1 MEVYISCDLS
11 KEEYKM
17 KTRYLGKDIFQVS
30 ALGLGCMGMSFAYG
44 GAEESEAIKTIHA
57 AVDSGVTFL
66 DSAEVYGPYDNE
78 VLVGK
83 AIKGMRDKVQI
94 ATKFG
99 FRILPSGQG
108 LERMAGVDSR
118 PEHIREA
125 VEGSLK
131 RLNIETIDLLYQHRV
146 DPSVPVE
153 DVVGTMVDLIKEG
166 KIRHIGLSEV
176 SADTLRRACKIYPI
190 TAVQTEYSLWTR
202 EPEESIL
209 NACRELGVGF
219 VPYSPLGRGFL
230 TGKITDGSGFGEDDF
245 RRNLPRF
252 QQAAMQKNQL
262 LLEQLQ
268 DVADKYRC
276 SLAQLALAWV
286 MSKGEDIVPIPGAR
300 KIAHLQ
306 DNAGAVSLNLSDS
319 DIKFVDHIFTPDNIQ
334 GQRYNQSDFNLI
346 DK

>member
-1 MEVYISCDLS
+1 
-11 KEEYKM
+11 M
-17 KTRYLGKDIFQVS
+17 KTRYLGKEKFQVS
-30 ALGLGCMGMSFAYG
+30 GLGLGCMGMSFAYG
-44 GAEESEAIKTIHA
+44 GAEESQAINTIHA
-57 AVDSGVTFL
+57 AVDMGVTFL
-66 DSAEVYGPYDNE
+66 DSAEVYGPFDNE

-83 AIKGMRDKVQI
+83 AIKGIRDKVQI

-99 FRILPSGQG
+99 FRILPTGQG

-146 DPSVPVE
+146 DPAVPVE
-153 DVVGTMVDLIKEG
+153 EVVGTMADLVKEG

-176 SADTLRRACKIYPI
+176 SAQTLRRACKVHPI

-202 EPEESIL
+202 EPEGGIL
-209 NACRELGVGF
+209 KACRELGVGF

-230 TGKITDGSGFGEDDF
+230 TGKITDPSLFAADDF

-252 QQAAMQKNQL
+252 QAETMRKNQQL
-262 LLEQLQ
+262 LDRLQ
-268 DVADKYRC
+268 QVAGRYDAT
-276 SLAQLALAWV
+276 LAQMALAWV

-300 KIAHLQ
+300 KINHLR
-306 DNAGAVSLNLSDS
+306 DNAAAADIMLSPE
-319 DIKFVDHIFTPDNIQ
+319 DILTIDHIFAAENVA
-334 GQRYNQSDFNLI
+334 GLRYNQGDFNLI

>member
-1 MEVYISCDLS
+1 
-11 KEEYKM
+11 M
-17 KTRYLGKDIFQVS
+17 KTRYLGKEKFQVS

-44 GAEESEAIKTIHA
+44 GAEESQAINTIHA
-57 AVDSGVTFL
+57 AVDMGVTFL
-66 DSAEVYGPYDNE
+66 DSAEVYGPFDNE

-83 AIKGMRDKVQI
+83 AIKGIRDKVQI

-99 FRILPSGQG
+99 FRILPTGQG

-131 RLNIETIDLLYQHRV
+131 RLNIGTIGLLYQHRV
-146 DPSVPVE
+146 RPAVPVG
-153 DVVGTMVDLIKEG
+153 DVVGTMADLVKEG

-176 SADTLRRACKIYPI
+176 SAQTLRRACKVHPI

-202 EPEESIL
+202 EPEGGIL
-209 NACRELGVGF
+209 KACRELGVGF

-230 TGKITDGSGFGEDDF
+230 TGKITDPSLFAADDF

-252 QQAAMQKNQL
+252 QAETMRKNQQL
-262 LLEQLQ
+262 LDHLQ
-268 DVADKYRC
+268 QVAGRYDAT
-276 SLAQLALAWV
+276 LAQMALAWV

-300 KIAHLQ
+300 KINHLR
-306 DNAGAVSLNLSDS
+306 DNAAAADIMLSPE
-319 DIKFVDHIFTPDNIQ
+319 DILTIDHIFAAENVA
-334 GQRYNQSDFNLI
+334 GLRYNQGDFNLI

>member
-1 MEVYISCDLS
+1 
-11 KEEYKM
+11 M
-17 KTRYLGKDIFQVS
+17 KTRYLGKEKFQVS

-44 GAEESEAIKTIHA
+44 GAEESQAINTIHA
-57 AVDSGVTFL
+57 AVDMGVTFL
-66 DSAEVYGPYDNE
+66 DSAEVYGPFDNE

-83 AIKGMRDKVQI
+83 AIKVIRDKVQI

-99 FRILPSGQG
+99 FRILPTGQG

-146 DPSVPVE
+146 DPAVPVE
-153 DVVGTMVDLIKEG
+153 EVVGTMADLVKEG

-176 SADTLRRACKIYPI
+176 SAQTLRRACKVHPI

-202 EPEESIL
+202 EPEDGIL
-209 NACRELGVGF
+209 KACRELGVGF

-230 TGKITDGSGFGEDDF
+230 TGKITDPSLFAADDF

-252 QQAAMQKNQL
+252 QAETMRKNQQL
-262 LLEQLQ
+262 LDRLQ
-268 DVADKYRC
+268 QVAGRYDAT
-276 SLAQLALAWV
+276 LAQMALAWV

-300 KIAHLQ
+300 KINHLR
-306 DNAGAVSLNLSDS
+306 DNAAAADIMLSPE
-319 DIKFVDHIFTPDNIQ
+319 DILTIDHIFAAENVA
-334 GQRYNQSDFNLI
+334 GLRYNQGDFNLI

>member
-1 MEVYISCDLS
+1 
-11 KEEYKM
+11 M
-17 KTRYLGKDIFQVS
+17 KTRYLGKEKFQVS

-44 GAEESEAIKTIHA
+44 GAEESQAINTIHA
-57 AVDSGVTFL
+57 AVDMGVTFL
-66 DSAEVYGPYDNE
+66 DSAEVYGPFDNE

-83 AIKGMRDKVQI
+83 AIKGIRDKVQI

-99 FRILPSGQG
+99 FRILPTGQG

-146 DPSVPVE
+146 DPAVPVE
-153 DVVGTMVDLIKEG
+153 EVVGTMADLVKEG

-176 SADTLRRACKIYPI
+176 SAQTLRRACKVHPI

-202 EPEESIL
+202 EPEGGIL
-209 NACRELGVGF
+209 KACRELGVGF

-230 TGKITDGSGFGEDDF
+230 TGKITDPSLFAADDF

-252 QQAAMQKNQL
+252 QAETMRKNQQL
-262 LLEQLQ
+262 LDRLQ
-268 DVADKYRC
+268 EVAGRYDAT
-276 SLAQLALAWV
+276 LAQMALAWV

-300 KIAHLQ
+300 KINHLR
-306 DNAGAVSLNLSDS
+306 DNAAAADIMLSPE
-319 DIKFVDHIFTPDNIQ
+319 DILAIDLIFAPENVA
-334 GQRYNQSDFNLI
+334 GLRYNQGDFNLI

>member
-1 MEVYISCDLS
+1 
-11 KEEYKM
+11 M
-17 KTRYLGKDIFQVS
+17 KTRYLGKEKFQVS

-44 GAEESEAIKTIHA
+44 GAEESQAINTIHA
-57 AVDSGVTFL
+57 AVDMGVTFL
-66 DSAEVYGPYDNE
+66 DSAEVYGPFDNE

-83 AIKGMRDKVQI
+83 AIKGIRDKVQI

-99 FRILPSGQG
+99 FRILPTGQG

-146 DPSVPVE
+146 DPAVPVE
-153 DVVGTMVDLIKEG
+153 EVVGTMADLVKEG

-176 SADTLRRACKIYPI
+176 SAQTLRRACKVHPI
-190 TAVQTEYSLWTR
+190 AAVQTEYSLWTR
-202 EPEESIL
+202 EPEGGIL
-209 NACRELGVGF
+209 KACRELGVGF

-230 TGKITDGSGFGEDDF
+230 TGKITDPSLFAADDF

-252 QQAAMQKNQL
+252 QAETMRKNQQL
-262 LLEQLQ
+262 LDRLQ
-268 DVADKYRC
+268 QVASRYEAT
-276 SLAQLALAWV
+276 LAQMALAWV

-300 KIAHLQ
+300 KMNHLR
-306 DNAGAVSLNLSDS
+306 DNAAAADIMLSPE
-319 DIKFVDHIFTPDNIQ
+319 DILAIDHIFAPENVA
-334 GQRYNQSDFNLI
+334 GLRYNQGDFNLI
-346 DK
+346 EK

>member
-1 MEVYISCDLS
+1 V
-11 KEEYKM
+11 
-17 KTRYLGKDIFQVS
+17 KTRYLGKEKFQVS

-44 GAEESEAIKTIHA
+44 GAEESQAINTIHA
-57 AVDSGVTFL
+57 AVDMGVTFL
-66 DSAEVYGPYDNE
+66 DSAEVYGPFDNE

-83 AIKGMRDKVQI
+83 AIKGIRDKVQI

-99 FRILPSGQG
+99 FRILPTGQG

-146 DPSVPVE
+146 DPAVPVE
-153 DVVGTMVDLIKEG
+153 EVVGTMADLVKEG

-176 SADTLRRACKIYPI
+176 SAQTLRRACKVHPI

-202 EPEESIL
+202 EPEGGIL
-209 NACRELGVGF
+209 KACRELGVGF

-230 TGKITDGSGFGEDDF
+230 TGKITDPSLFAADDF

-252 QQAAMQKNQL
+252 QAETMRKNQQL
-262 LLEQLQ
+262 LDRLQ
-268 DVADKYRC
+268 EVAGRYDAT
-276 SLAQLALAWV
+276 LAQMALAWV

-300 KIAHLQ
+300 KINHLR
-306 DNAGAVSLNLSDS
+306 DNAAAADIMLSPE
-319 DIKFVDHIFTPDNIQ
+319 DIHTIDHIFAAENVA
-334 GQRYNQSDFNLI
+334 GLRYNQGDFNLI

>member
-1 MEVYISCDLS
+1 MQ
-11 KEEYKM
+11 
-17 KTRYLGKDIFQVS
+17 TRYLGKEKFQVS

-44 GAEESEAIKTIHA
+44 GAEESEAINTIRA
-57 AVDSGVTFL
+57 AVDLGVTFL

-78 VLVGK
+78 ILVGK
-83 AIKGMRDKVQI
+83 AIKGIRDKVQI

-99 FRILPSGQG
+99 FRILASGQG

-131 RLNIETIDLLYQHRV
+131 RLNIDTIDLLYQHRV
-146 DPSVPVE
+146 DPAVPVE
-153 DVVGTMVDLIKEG
+153 DVVGTMADLIKEG

-202 EPEESIL
+202 EPEKSIL

-230 TGKITDGSGFGEDDF
+230 TGKITDNSGFGEDDF

-252 QQAAMQKNQL
+252 QKVAMRKNQL
-262 LLEQLQ
+262 LLDQLQ
-268 DVADKYRC
+268 DIADKYHC

-286 MSKGEDIVPIPGAR
+286 MCKGEDIVPIPGAR

-319 DIKFVDHIFTPDNIQ
+319 DIKIVDHIFTPENIQ

>member
-1 MEVYISCDLS
+1 M
-11 KEEYKM
+11 
-17 KTRYLGKDIFQVS
+17 
-30 ALGLGCMGMSFAYG
+30 GLGCMGMSFAYG
-44 GAEESEAIKTIHA
+44 GAEESQAINTIHA
-57 AVDSGVTFL
+57 AVDMGVTFL
-66 DSAEVYGPYDNE
+66 DSAEVYGPFDNE
-78 VLVGK
+78 ILVGK
-83 AIKGMRDKVQI
+83 AIKGIRDKVQI

-99 FRILPSGQG
+99 FRILPTGQG

-146 DPSVPVE
+146 DPAVPVE
-153 DVVGTMVDLIKEG
+153 EVVGTMADLVKEG

-176 SADTLRRACKIYPI
+176 SAQTLRRACKVHPI

-202 EPEESIL
+202 EPEGGIL
-209 NACRELGVGF
+209 KACRELGVGF

-230 TGKITDGSGFGEDDF
+230 TGKITDPSLFAADDF

-252 QQAAMQKNQL
+252 QAETMRKNQQL
-262 LLEQLQ
+262 LDRLQ
-268 DVADKYRC
+268 QVAGRYDAT
-276 SLAQLALAWV
+276 LAQMALAWV

-300 KIAHLQ
+300 KINHLR
-306 DNAGAVSLNLSDS
+306 DNAAAADIMLSPE
-319 DIKFVDHIFTPDNIQ
+319 DILTIDHIFAAENVA
-334 GQRYNQSDFNLI
+334 GLRYNQGDFNLI

>member
-1 MEVYISCDLS
+1 
-11 KEEYKM
+11 M
-17 KTRYLGKDIFQVS
+17 KTRYLGKEKFQVS

-44 GAEESEAIKTIHA
+44 GAEESQAINTIHA
-57 AVDSGVTFL
+57 AVDMGVTFL
-66 DSAEVYGPYDNE
+66 DSAEVYGPFDNE

-83 AIKGMRDKVQI
+83 AIKGIRDKVQI

-99 FRILPSGQG
+99 FRILPTGQG

-131 RLNIETIDLLYQHRV
+131 RLNIETIVLLYQHRV
-146 DPSVPVE
+146 DPAVPVE
-153 DVVGTMVDLIKEG
+153 EVVGTMADLVKEG

-176 SADTLRRACKIYPI
+176 SAQTLRRACKVHPI

-202 EPEESIL
+202 EPEGGIL
-209 NACRELGVGF
+209 KACRELGVGF

-230 TGKITDGSGFGEDDF
+230 TGKITDPSLFAADDF

-252 QQAAMQKNQL
+252 QAETMRKNQQL
-262 LLEQLQ
+262 LDRLQ
-268 DVADKYRC
+268 QVAGRYDAT
-276 SLAQLALAWV
+276 LAQMALAWV

-300 KIAHLQ
+300 KINHLR
-306 DNAGAVSLNLSDS
+306 DNAAAADIMLSPE
-319 DIKFVDHIFTPDNIQ
+319 DILTIDHIFAAENVA
-334 GQRYNQSDFNLI
+334 GLRYNQGDFNLI

>member
-1 MEVYISCDLS
+1 
-11 KEEYKM
+11 M
-17 KTRYLGKDIFQVS
+17 KTRYLGKEKFQVS

-44 GAEESEAIKTIHA
+44 GAEESQAINTIHA
-57 AVDSGVTFL
+57 AVDMGVTFL
-66 DSAEVYGPYDNE
+66 DSAEVYGPFDNE

-83 AIKGMRDKVQI
+83 AIKGIRDKVQI

-99 FRILPSGQG
+99 FRILPTGQG

-146 DPSVPVE
+146 DPAVPVE
-153 DVVGTMVDLIKEG
+153 EVVGTMADLVKEG

-176 SADTLRRACKIYPI
+176 SAQTLRRACKVHPI

-202 EPEESIL
+202 EPEGGIL
-209 NACRELGVGF
+209 KACRELGVGF

-230 TGKITDGSGFGEDDF
+230 TGKITDPSLFAADDF

-252 QQAAMQKNQL
+252 QAETMRKNQQL
-262 LLEQLQ
+262 LDRLQ
-268 DVADKYRC
+268 QVAGRYDAT
-276 SLAQLALAWV
+276 LAQMALAWV

-300 KIAHLQ
+300 KINHLR
-306 DNAGAVSLNLSDS
+306 DNAAAADIMLSPE
-319 DIKFVDHIFTPDNIQ
+319 DILTIEHIFAAENVA
-334 GQRYNQSDFNLI
+334 GLRYNQGDFNLI

>member
-1 MEVYISCDLS
+1 
-11 KEEYKM
+11 M
-17 KTRYLGKDIFQVS
+17 KTRYLGKEKFQVS

-44 GAEESEAIKTIHA
+44 GAEESQAINTIHA
-57 AVDSGVTFL
+57 AVDMGVTFL
-66 DSAEVYGPYDNE
+66 DSAEVYGPFDNE

-83 AIKGMRDKVQI
+83 AIKGIRDKVQI

-99 FRILPSGQG
+99 FRILPTGQG

-146 DPSVPVE
+146 DPAVPVE
-153 DVVGTMVDLIKEG
+153 EVVGTMADLVKEG
-166 KIRHIGLSEV
+166 KIRHIGLSEL
-176 SADTLRRACKIYPI
+176 SAQTLRRACKVHPI

-202 EPEESIL
+202 EPEGGIL
-209 NACRELGVGF
+209 KACRELGVGF

-230 TGKITDGSGFGEDDF
+230 TGKITDPSLFAADDF

-252 QQAAMQKNQL
+252 QAETMRKNQQL
-262 LLEQLQ
+262 LDRLQ
-268 DVADKYRC
+268 QVAGRYDAT
-276 SLAQLALAWV
+276 LAQMALAWV

-300 KIAHLQ
+300 KINHQ
-306 DNAGAVSLNLSDS
+306 RDNAAAADIMLSPE
-319 DIKFVDHIFTPDNIQ
+319 DILTIDHIFAAENVA
-334 GQRYNQSDFNLI
+334 GLRYNQGDFNLI

>member
-1 MEVYISCDLS
+1 
-11 KEEYKM
+11 M
-17 KTRYLGKDIFQVS
+17 KTRYLGKEKFQVS

-44 GAEESEAIKTIHA
+44 GAEESQAINTIHA
-57 AVDSGVTFL
+57 AVDMGVTFL
-66 DSAEVYGPYDNE
+66 DSAEVYGPFDNE

-83 AIKGMRDKVQI
+83 AIKGIRDKVQI

-99 FRILPSGQG
+99 FRILPTGQG

-125 VEGSLK
+125 VEGSLN

-146 DPSVPVE
+146 DPAVPVE
-153 DVVGTMVDLIKEG
+153 EVVGTMADLVKEG

-176 SADTLRRACKIYPI
+176 SAQTLRRACKVHPI

-202 EPEESIL
+202 EPEGGIL
-209 NACRELGVGF
+209 KACRELGVGF

-230 TGKITDGSGFGEDDF
+230 TGKITDPSLFAADDF

-252 QQAAMQKNQL
+252 QAETMRKNQQL
-262 LLEQLQ
+262 LDRLQ
-268 DVADKYRC
+268 QVAGRYDAT
-276 SLAQLALAWV
+276 LAQMALAWV

-300 KIAHLQ
+300 KINHLR
-306 DNAGAVSLNLSDS
+306 DNAAAADIMLSPE
-319 DIKFVDHIFTPDNIQ
+319 DILTIDHIFAAENVA
-334 GQRYNQSDFNLI
+334 GLRYNQGDFNLI

>member
-1 MEVYISCDLS
+1 
-11 KEEYKM
+11 M
-17 KTRYLGKDIFQVS
+17 KTRYLGKEKFQVS

-44 GAEESEAIKTIHA
+44 GAEESQAINTIHA
-57 AVDSGVTFL
+57 AVDMGVTFL
-66 DSAEVYGPYDNE
+66 DSAEVYGPFDNE

-83 AIKGMRDKVQI
+83 AIKGIRDKVQI

-99 FRILPSGQG
+99 FRILPTGQG

-146 DPSVPVE
+146 DPAVPVE
-153 DVVGTMVDLIKEG
+153 EVVGTMADLVKEG

-176 SADTLRRACKIYPI
+176 SAQTLRRACKVHPI

-202 EPEESIL
+202 EPEGGIL
-209 NACRELGVGF
+209 KACRELGVGF

-230 TGKITDGSGFGEDDF
+230 TGKITDPSLFAADDF

-252 QQAAMQKNQL
+252 QAETMRKNQQL
-262 LLEQLQ
+262 LDRLQ
-268 DVADKYRC
+268 QVAGRYDAT
-276 SLAQLALAWV
+276 LAQMALAWV

-300 KIAHLQ
+300 KINHLRV
-306 DNAGAVSLNLSDS
+306 NAAAADIMLSPE
-319 DIKFVDHIFTPDNIQ
+319 DILTIDHIFAAENVA
-334 GQRYNQSDFNLI
+334 GLRYNQGDFNLI

>member
-1 MEVYISCDLS
+1 
-11 KEEYKM
+11 M
-17 KTRYLGKDIFQVS
+17 KTRYLGKEKFQVS

-44 GAEESEAIKTIHA
+44 GAEESQAINTVHA
-57 AVDSGVTFL
+57 AVDMGVTFL
-66 DSAEVYGPYDNE
+66 DSAEVYGPFDNE

-83 AIKGMRDKVQI
+83 AIKGIRDKVQI

-99 FRILPSGQG
+99 FRILPTGQG

-146 DPSVPVE
+146 DPAVPVE
-153 DVVGTMVDLIKEG
+153 EVVGTMADLVKEG

-176 SADTLRRACKIYPI
+176 SAQTLRRACKVHPI

-202 EPEESIL
+202 EPEGGIL
-209 NACRELGVGF
+209 KACRELGVGF

-230 TGKITDGSGFGEDDF
+230 TGKITDPSLFAADDF

-252 QQAAMQKNQL
+252 QAETMRKNQQL
-262 LLEQLQ
+262 LDRLQ
-268 DVADKYRC
+268 QVAGRYDAT
-276 SLAQLALAWV
+276 LAQMALAWV

-300 KIAHLQ
+300 KINHLR
-306 DNAGAVSLNLSDS
+306 DNAAAADIMLSPE
-319 DIKFVDHIFTPDNIQ
+319 DILTIDHIFAAENVA
-334 GQRYNQSDFNLI
+334 GLRYNQGDFNLI

>member
-1 MEVYISCDLS
+1 
-11 KEEYKM
+11 M
-17 KTRYLGKDIFQVS
+17 KTRYLGKEKFQVS

-44 GAEESEAIKTIHA
+44 GAEESQAINTIHA
-57 AVDSGVTFL
+57 AVDMGVTFL
-66 DSAEVYGPYDNE
+66 DSAEVYGPFDNE

-83 AIKGMRDKVQI
+83 AIKGIRDKVQI

-99 FRILPSGQG
+99 FRILPTGQG

-146 DPSVPVE
+146 DPAVPVE
-153 DVVGTMVDLIKEG
+153 EVVGTMADLVKEG

-176 SADTLRRACKIYPI
+176 SAQTLRRACKVHPI

-202 EPEESIL
+202 EPEGRIL
-209 NACRELGVGF
+209 KACRELGVGF

-230 TGKITDGSGFGEDDF
+230 TGKITDPSLFAADDF

-252 QQAAMQKNQL
+252 QAETMRKNQQL
-262 LLEQLQ
+262 LDRLQ
-268 DVADKYRC
+268 QVAGRYDAT
-276 SLAQLALAWV
+276 LAQMALAWV

-300 KIAHLQ
+300 KINHLR
-306 DNAGAVSLNLSDS
+306 DNAAAADIMLSPE
-319 DIKFVDHIFTPDNIQ
+319 DILTIDHIFAAENVA
-334 GQRYNQSDFNLI
+334 GLRYNQGDFNLI

>member
-1 MEVYISCDLS
+1 
-11 KEEYKM
+11 M
-17 KTRYLGKDIFQVS
+17 KTRYLGKEKFQVS

-44 GAEESEAIKTIHA
+44 GAEESQAINTIHA
-57 AVDSGVTFL
+57 AVDMGVTFL
-66 DSAEVYGPYDNE
+66 DSAEVYGPFDNE

-83 AIKGMRDKVQI
+83 AIKGIRDKVLI

-99 FRILPSGQG
+99 FRILPTGQG

-146 DPSVPVE
+146 DPAVPVE
-153 DVVGTMVDLIKEG
+153 EVVGTMADLVKEG

-176 SADTLRRACKIYPI
+176 SAQTLRRACKVHPI

-202 EPEESIL
+202 EPEDGIL
-209 NACRELGVGF
+209 KACRELGVGF

-230 TGKITDGSGFGEDDF
+230 TGKITDPSLFAADDF

-252 QQAAMQKNQL
+252 QAETMRKNQQL
-262 LLEQLQ
+262 LDRLQ
-268 DVADKYRC
+268 EVAGRYDAT
-276 SLAQLALAWV
+276 LAQMALAWV

-300 KIAHLQ
+300 KINHLR
-306 DNAGAVSLNLSDS
+306 DNAAAADIMLSPE
-319 DIKFVDHIFTPDNIQ
+319 DIHTIDHIFAAENVA
-334 GQRYNQSDFNLI
+334 GLRYNQGDFNLI

>member
-1 MEVYISCDLS
+1 
-11 KEEYKM
+11 M
-17 KTRYLGKDIFQVS
+17 KTRYLGKEKFQVS

-44 GAEESEAIKTIHA
+44 GAEESQAINTIHA
-57 AVDSGVTFL
+57 AVDMGVTFL
-66 DSAEVYGPYDNE
+66 DSAEVYGPFDNE

-83 AIKGMRDKVQI
+83 AIKGIRDKVQI

-99 FRILPSGQG
+99 FRILPTGQG

-146 DPSVPVE
+146 DPAVPVE
-153 DVVGTMVDLIKEG
+153 EVVGTMADLVKEG

-176 SADTLRRACKIYPI
+176 SAQTLRRACKVHPI

-202 EPEESIL
+202 EPEAGIL

-230 TGKITDGSGFGEDDF
+230 TGKITDPSLFAADDF

-252 QQAAMQKNQL
+252 QAETMRKNQQL
-262 LLEQLQ
+262 LDRLQ
-268 DVADKYRC
+268 QVAGRYDAT
-276 SLAQLALAWV
+276 LAQMALAWV

-300 KIAHLQ
+300 KINHLR
-306 DNAGAVSLNLSDS
+306 DNAAAADIMLSPE
-319 DIKFVDHIFTPDNIQ
+319 DILTIDHIFAAENVA
-334 GQRYNQSDFNLI
+334 GLRYNQGDFNLI

>member
-1 MEVYISCDLS
+1 
-11 KEEYKM
+11 M
-17 KTRYLGKDIFQVS
+17 KTRYLGKEKFQVS

-44 GAEESEAIKTIHA
+44 GAEESQAINTIHA
-57 AVDSGVTFL
+57 AVDMGVTFL
-66 DSAEVYGPYDNE
+66 DSAEVYGPFDNE

-83 AIKGMRDKVQI
+83 AIKGIRDKVQI

-99 FRILPSGQG
+99 FRILPTGQG

-146 DPSVPVE
+146 DPAVPVE
-153 DVVGTMVDLIKEG
+153 EVVGTMADLVKEG

-176 SADTLRRACKIYPI
+176 SAQTLRRACKVHPI

-202 EPEESIL
+202 EPEGGIL
-209 NACRELGVGF
+209 KACRELGVGF

-230 TGKITDGSGFGEDDF
+230 TGKITDPSLFSADDF

-252 QQAAMQKNQL
+252 QAETMRKNQQL
-262 LLEQLQ
+262 LDRLQ
-268 DVADKYRC
+268 QVAGRYDAT
-276 SLAQLALAWV
+276 LAQMALAWV

-300 KIAHLQ
+300 KINHLR
-306 DNAGAVSLNLSDS
+306 DNAAAADIMLSPE
-319 DIKFVDHIFTPDNIQ
+319 DILTIDHIFAAENVA
-334 GQRYNQSDFNLI
+334 GLRYNQGDFNLI

>member
-1 MEVYISCDLS
+1 
-11 KEEYKM
+11 M
-17 KTRYLGKDIFQVS
+17 KTRYLGKEKFQVS
-30 ALGLGCMGMSFAYG
+30 ALGLGCLGMSFAYG
-44 GAEESEAIKTIHA
+44 GAEESQAINTIHA
-57 AVDSGVTFL
+57 AVDMGVTFL
-66 DSAEVYGPYDNE
+66 DSAEVYGPFDNE

-83 AIKGMRDKVQI
+83 AIKGIRDKVQI

-99 FRILPSGQG
+99 FRILPTGQG

-146 DPSVPVE
+146 DPAVPVE
-153 DVVGTMVDLIKEG
+153 EVVGTMADLVKEG

-176 SADTLRRACKIYPI
+176 SAQTLRRACKVHPI

-202 EPEESIL
+202 EPEGGIL
-209 NACRELGVGF
+209 KACRELGVGF

-230 TGKITDGSGFGEDDF
+230 TGKITDPSLFAADDF

-252 QQAAMQKNQL
+252 QAETMRKNQQL
-262 LLEQLQ
+262 LDHLQ
-268 DVADKYRC
+268 QVAGRYDAT
-276 SLAQLALAWV
+276 LAQMALAWV

-300 KIAHLQ
+300 KINHLR
-306 DNAGAVSLNLSDS
+306 DNAAAADIMLSPE
-319 DIKFVDHIFTPDNIQ
+319 DILTIDHIFAAENVA
-334 GQRYNQSDFNLI
+334 GLRYNQGDFNLI

>member
-1 MEVYISCDLS
+1 
-11 KEEYKM
+11 M
-17 KTRYLGKDIFQVS
+17 KTRYLGKEKFQVS

-44 GAEESEAIKTIHA
+44 GAEESQAINTIHA
-57 AVDSGVTFL
+57 AVDMGVTFL
-66 DSAEVYGPYDNE
+66 DSAEVYGPFDNE

-83 AIKGMRDKVQI
+83 AIKGIRDKVQI

-99 FRILPSGQG
+99 FRILPTGQG

-118 PEHIREA
+118 TEHIRES

-146 DPSVPVE
+146 DPAVPVE
-153 DVVGTMVDLIKEG
+153 DVVGTMADLVKEG

-176 SADTLRRACKIYPI
+176 AAQTLRRACKVHPI

-202 EPEESIL
+202 EPEAGIL

-230 TGKITDGSGFGEDDF
+230 TGKIADPGVFAEDDF

-252 QQAAMQKNQL
+252 QAETMRKNQL
-262 LLEQLQ
+262 LLERLQ
-268 DVADKYRC
+268 QVATRYDAT
-276 SLAQLALAWV
+276 LAQIALAWV

-300 KIAHLQ
+300 KIAHLR
-306 DNAGAVSLNLSDS
+306 DNAGAANITLSPE
-319 DIKFVDHIFTPDNIQ
+319 DILTIEDIFTPDNVT
-334 GQRYNQSDFNLI
+334 GLRYNQGDFNLI
-346 DK
+346 EK

>member
-1 MEVYISCDLS
+1 M
-11 KEEYKM
+11 
-17 KTRYLGKDIFQVS
+17 
-30 ALGLGCMGMSFAYG
+30 GLGCMGMSFAYG
-44 GAEESEAIKTIHA
+44 GAEESQAINTIHA
-57 AVDSGVTFL
+57 AVDMGVTFL
-66 DSAEVYGPYDNE
+66 DSAEVYGPFDNE

-83 AIKGMRDKVQI
+83 AIKGIRDKVQI

-99 FRILPSGQG
+99 FRILPTGQG

-146 DPSVPVE
+146 DPAVPVE
-153 DVVGTMVDLIKEG
+153 EVVGTMADLVKEG

-176 SADTLRRACKIYPI
+176 SAQTLRRACKVHPI

-202 EPEESIL
+202 EPEGGIL
-209 NACRELGVGF
+209 KACRELGVGF

-230 TGKITDGSGFGEDDF
+230 TGKITDPSLFAADDF

-252 QQAAMQKNQL
+252 QAETMRKNQQL
-262 LLEQLQ
+262 LDRLQ
-268 DVADKYRC
+268 QVAGRYDAT
-276 SLAQLALAWV
+276 LAQMALAWV

-300 KIAHLQ
+300 KINHLR
-306 DNAGAVSLNLSDS
+306 DNAAAADIMLSPE
-319 DIKFVDHIFTPDNIQ
+319 DILTIDHIFAAENVA
-334 GQRYNQSDFNLI
+334 GLRYNQGDFNLI

>member
-1 MEVYISCDLS
+1 
-11 KEEYKM
+11 M
-17 KTRYLGKDIFQVS
+17 KTRYLGKEKFQVS

-44 GAEESEAIKTIHA
+44 GAEESQAINTIHA
-57 AVDSGVTFL
+57 AVDMGVTFL
-66 DSAEVYGPYDNE
+66 DSAEVYGPFDNE

-83 AIKGMRDKVQI
+83 AIKGIRDKVQI

-99 FRILPSGQG
+99 FRILPTGQG
-108 LERMAGVDSR
+108 LERMDGVDSR

-146 DPSVPVE
+146 DPAVPVE
-153 DVVGTMVDLIKEG
+153 EVVGTMADLVKEG

-176 SADTLRRACKIYPI
+176 SAQTLRRACKVHPI

-202 EPEESIL
+202 EPEGGIL
-209 NACRELGVGF
+209 KACRELGVGF

-230 TGKITDGSGFGEDDF
+230 TGKITDPSLFAADDF

-252 QQAAMQKNQL
+252 QAETMRKNQQL
-262 LLEQLQ
+262 LDRLQ
-268 DVADKYRC
+268 QVAGRYDAT
-276 SLAQLALAWV
+276 LAQMALAWV

-300 KIAHLQ
+300 KINHLR
-306 DNAGAVSLNLSDS
+306 DNAAAADIMLSPE
-319 DIKFVDHIFTPDNIQ
+319 DILTIDHIFAAENVA
-334 GQRYNQSDFNLI
+334 GLRYNQGDFNLI

>member
-1 MEVYISCDLS
+1 
-11 KEEYKM
+11 M
-17 KTRYLGKDIFQVS
+17 KTRYLGKEKFQVS

-44 GAEESEAIKTIHA
+44 GAEESQAINTIHA
-57 AVDSGVTFL
+57 AVDMGVTFL
-66 DSAEVYGPYDNE
+66 DSAEVYGPFDNE

-83 AIKGMRDKVQI
+83 AIKGIRDKVQI

-99 FRILPSGQG
+99 FRILPTGQG

-146 DPSVPVE
+146 DPAVPVE
-153 DVVGTMVDLIKEG
+153 EVVGTMADLVKEG
-166 KIRHIGLSEV
+166 TIRHIGLSEV
-176 SADTLRRACKIYPI
+176 SAQTLRRACKVHPI

-202 EPEESIL
+202 EPEGGIL
-209 NACRELGVGF
+209 KACRELGVGF

-230 TGKITDGSGFGEDDF
+230 TGKITDPSLFAADDF

-252 QQAAMQKNQL
+252 QAETMRKNQQL
-262 LLEQLQ
+262 LDHLQ
-268 DVADKYRC
+268 QVAGRYDAT
-276 SLAQLALAWV
+276 LAQMALAWV

-300 KIAHLQ
+300 KINHLR
-306 DNAGAVSLNLSDS
+306 DNAAAADIMLSPE
-319 DIKFVDHIFTPDNIQ
+319 DILTIDHIFAAENVA
-334 GQRYNQSDFNLI
+334 GLRYNQGDFNLI

>member
-1 MEVYISCDLS
+1 
-11 KEEYKM
+11 M
-17 KTRYLGKDIFQVS
+17 KTRYLGKEKFQVS

-44 GAEESEAIKTIHA
+44 GAEESQAINTIHA
-57 AVDSGVTFL
+57 AVDMGVTFL
-66 DSAEVYGPYDNE
+66 DSAEVYGPFDNE

-83 AIKGMRDKVQI
+83 AIKGIRDKVQI

-99 FRILPSGQG
+99 FRILPTGQG

-118 PEHIREA
+118 PEHIRES

-146 DPSVPVE
+146 DPAVPVE
-153 DVVGTMVDLIKEG
+153 DVVGTMADLVKEG

-176 SADTLRRACKIYPI
+176 SAQTLRRACKVHPI

-202 EPEESIL
+202 EPEAGIL

-230 TGKITDGSGFGEDDF
+230 TGKITDPGVFSEDDF

-252 QQAAMQKNQL
+252 QAETMRKNQL
-262 LLEQLQ
+262 LLERLQ
-268 DVADKYRC
+268 QVATRYDAT
-276 SLAQLALAWV
+276 LAQIALAWV

-300 KIAHLQ
+300 KIAHLR
-306 DNAGAVSLNLSDS
+306 DNAGAANITLSPE
-319 DIKFVDHIFTPDNIQ
+319 DILTIEDIFTPDNVT
-334 GQRYNQSDFNLI
+334 GLRYNQGDFNLI
-346 DK
+346 EK

>member
-1 MEVYISCDLS
+1 
-11 KEEYKM
+11 M
-17 KTRYLGKDIFQVS
+17 KTRYLGKEKFQVS

-44 GAEESEAIKTIHA
+44 GAEESQAINTIHA
-57 AVDSGVTFL
+57 AVDMGVTFL
-66 DSAEVYGPYDNE
+66 DSAEVYGPFDNE

-83 AIKGMRDKVQI
+83 AIKGIRDKVQI

-99 FRILPSGQG
+99 FRILPTGQG

-146 DPSVPVE
+146 DPAVPVE
-153 DVVGTMVDLIKEG
+153 EVVGTMADLVKEG

-176 SADTLRRACKIYPI
+176 SAQTLRRACKAHPI

-202 EPEESIL
+202 EPEGGIL
-209 NACRELGVGF
+209 KACRELGVGF

-230 TGKITDGSGFGEDDF
+230 TGKITDPSLFAADDF

-252 QQAAMQKNQL
+252 QAETMRKNQQL
-262 LLEQLQ
+262 LDRLQ
-268 DVADKYRC
+268 QVAGRYDAT
-276 SLAQLALAWV
+276 LAQMALAWV

-300 KIAHLQ
+300 KINHLR
-306 DNAGAVSLNLSDS
+306 DNAAAADIMLSPE
-319 DIKFVDHIFTPDNIQ
+319 DILTIDHIFAAENVA
-334 GQRYNQSDFNLI
+334 GLRYNQGDFNLI

>member
-1 MEVYISCDLS
+1 
-11 KEEYKM
+11 M
-17 KTRYLGKDIFQVS
+17 KTRYLGKEKFQVS

-44 GAEESEAIKTIHA
+44 GAEESQAINTIHA
-57 AVDSGVTFL
+57 AVDMGVTFL
-66 DSAEVYGPYDNE
+66 DSAEVYGPFDNE

-83 AIKGMRDKVQI
+83 AIKGIRDKVQI

-99 FRILPSGQG
+99 FRILPTGQG

-146 DPSVPVE
+146 DPAVPVE
-153 DVVGTMVDLIKEG
+153 EVVGTMADLVKEG

-176 SADTLRRACKIYPI
+176 SAQTLRRACKVHPI

-202 EPEESIL
+202 EPEGGIL
-209 NACRELGVGF
+209 KACRELGVGF

-230 TGKITDGSGFGEDDF
+230 TGKITDPSLFAADDF

-252 QQAAMQKNQL
+252 QAETMRKNQQL
-262 LLEQLQ
+262 LDHLQ
-268 DVADKYRC
+268 QVAGRYYAT
-276 SLAQLALAWV
+276 LAQMALAWV

-300 KIAHLQ
+300 KINHLR
-306 DNAGAVSLNLSDS
+306 DNAAAADIMLSPE
-319 DIKFVDHIFTPDNIQ
+319 DILTIDHIFAAENVA
-334 GQRYNQSDFNLI
+334 GLRYNQGDFNLI

>member
-1 MEVYISCDLS
+1 
-11 KEEYKM
+11 M
-17 KTRYLGKDIFQVS
+17 KTRYLGKEKFQVS

-44 GAEESEAIKTIHA
+44 GAEESQAINTIHA
-57 AVDSGVTFL
+57 AVDMGVTFL
-66 DSAEVYGPYDNE
+66 DSAEVYGPFDNE

-83 AIKGMRDKVQI
+83 AIKGIRDKVQI

-99 FRILPSGQG
+99 FRILPTGQG

-146 DPSVPVE
+146 DPAVPVE
-153 DVVGTMVDLIKEG
+153 EVVGTMADLVKEG

-176 SADTLRRACKIYPI
+176 SAQTLRRACKVHPI

-202 EPEESIL
+202 EPEGGIL
-209 NACRELGVGF
+209 KACRELGVGF

-230 TGKITDGSGFGEDDF
+230 TGKITDPSLFAADDF

-252 QQAAMQKNQL
+252 QAETMRKNQQL
-262 LLEQLQ
+262 LDRLQ
-268 DVADKYRC
+268 QVAGRYDAT
-276 SLAQLALAWV
+276 LAQMALAWV

-300 KIAHLQ
+300 KNNHLR
-306 DNAGAVSLNLSDS
+306 DNAAAADIMLSPE
-319 DIKFVDHIFTPDNIQ
+319 DILTIDHIFAAENVA
-334 GQRYNQSDFNLI
+334 GLRYNQGDFNLI

>member
-1 MEVYISCDLS
+1 
-11 KEEYKM
+11 M
-17 KTRYLGKDIFQVS
+17 KTRYLGKEKFQVS

-44 GAEESEAIKTIHA
+44 GAEESQAINTIHA
-57 AVDSGVTFL
+57 AVDMGVTFL
-66 DSAEVYGPYDNE
+66 DSAEVYGPFDNE

-83 AIKGMRDKVQI
+83 AIKGIRDKVQI

-99 FRILPSGQG
+99 FRILPTGQG

-146 DPSVPVE
+146 DPAVPVE
-153 DVVGTMVDLIKEG
+153 EVVGTMAELVKEG

-176 SADTLRRACKIYPI
+176 SAQTLRRACKVHPI

-202 EPEESIL
+202 EPEGGIL
-209 NACRELGVGF
+209 KACRELGVGF

-230 TGKITDGSGFGEDDF
+230 TGKITDPSLFAADDF

-252 QQAAMQKNQL
+252 QAETMRKNQQL
-262 LLEQLQ
+262 LDRLQ
-268 DVADKYRC
+268 QVAGRYDAT
-276 SLAQLALAWV
+276 LAQMALAWV

-300 KIAHLQ
+300 KINHLR
-306 DNAGAVSLNLSDS
+306 DNAAAADIMLSPE
-319 DIKFVDHIFTPDNIQ
+319 DILTIDHIFAAENVA
-334 GQRYNQSDFNLI
+334 GLRYNQGDFNLI

>member
-1 MEVYISCDLS
+1 
-11 KEEYKM
+11 M
-17 KTRYLGKDIFQVS
+17 KTRYLGKEKFQVS

-44 GAEESEAIKTIHA
+44 GAEESQAINTIHA
-57 AVDSGVTFL
+57 AVDMGVTFL
-66 DSAEVYGPYDNE
+66 DSAEVYGPFDNE

-83 AIKGMRDKVQI
+83 AIKGIRDKVQI

-99 FRILPSGQG
+99 FRILPTGQG

-146 DPSVPVE
+146 DPAVPVE
-153 DVVGTMVDLIKEG
+153 EVVGTMADLVKEG

-176 SADTLRRACKIYPI
+176 SAQTLRRACKVHPI

-202 EPEESIL
+202 EPEGGIL
-209 NACRELGVGF
+209 KACRELGVGF

-230 TGKITDGSGFGEDDF
+230 TGKITDPSLFAADDF

-252 QQAAMQKNQL
+252 QAETMRKNQQL
-262 LLEQLQ
+262 LDHLQ
-268 DVADKYRC
+268 QVAGRYDAT
-276 SLAQLALAWV
+276 LAQMALAWV

-300 KIAHLQ
+300 KVNHLR
-306 DNAGAVSLNLSDS
+306 DNAAAADIMLSPE
-319 DIKFVDHIFTPDNIQ
+319 DILTIDHIFAAENVA
-334 GQRYNQSDFNLI
+334 GLRYNQGDFNLI